1 VSYKYSYSSWWW
13 TWRGPKHVEV
23 KNKTDEIYWEY
34 CAPGCILLQDYMEL
48 QDQQNTKFK
57 ENHCLRLT
65 STDPNFQQLR
75 QDNTYFGFN
84 NRLINLFGKNN
95 YNNLKIHE
103 CFFKSKVVLFH
114 THTQLRANEKNWR
127 NVVWVFL
134 KNTKTHRFV
143 HLKS

>member
-1 VSYKYSYSSWWW
+1 
-13 TWRGPKHVEV
+13 
-23 KNKTDEIYWEY
+23 
-34 CAPGCILLQDYMEL
+34 MEL

-114 THTQLRANEKNWR
+114 THTQLRANEKN
-127 NVVWVFL
+127 
-134 KNTKTHRFV
+134 
-143 HLKS
+143 